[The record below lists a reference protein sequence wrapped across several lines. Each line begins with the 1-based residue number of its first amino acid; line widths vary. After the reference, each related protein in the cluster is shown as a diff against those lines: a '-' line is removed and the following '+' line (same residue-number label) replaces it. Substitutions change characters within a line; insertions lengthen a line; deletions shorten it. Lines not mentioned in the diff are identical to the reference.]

1 MGSAL
6 YISIKNRPDDLD
18 WMMNG
23 KPLANAWDALD
34 AIAEQADVPPIT
46 KLCNAAWK
54 QPDKGLVI
62 FEKYLA
68 FVQANPKTVPD
79 AKHVIEDLRD
89 VVRLIGEAK
98 RLDTKWRL
106 SLDT

>member
-1 MGSAL
+1 MRSP
-6 YISIKNRPDDLD
+6 NRPTCR
-18 WMMNG
+18 
-23 KPLANAWDALD
+23 PSASCAT
-34 AIAEQADVPPIT
+34 PPGS
-46 KLCNAAWK
+46 N
-54 QPDKGLVI
+54 PDKGLVI

-89 VVRLIGEAK
+89 VLRLIGEAK

-106 SLDT
+106 LLDT